1 MPISTQCLTTH
12 FLVVADSTNKVVED
26 NGGGQD
32 TPMEAEN
39 KPAVLANSESPIPV
53 GKIWFSIKWCLPSLL
68 GFLAFSVAF
77 PIDCYIPHWFPVN
90 LAVLFTLWCLFVT
103 PVSTVIAI
111 ATLLKRNRICRM
123 SPFIK
128 LLAWA
133 AISGSIVLNALF
145 LLAGWASTY

>member
-1 MPISTQCLTTH
+1 MECSMPISTQCLTTH

-39 KPAVLANSESPIPV
+39 KPV

-77 PIDCYIPHWFPVN
+77 PIDRYIPHWFPVN
-90 LAVLFTLWCLFVT
+90 LAILFTLWFLFVT
-103 PVSTVIAI
+103 PVTTVIAI